1 MTLNCFQ
8 RFFTDNSHY
17 GDYKMIPFMDSL
29 AYTVQEFLYSDKVV
43 DELHDFRMDGRIKLF
58 DFMTLAVYFI
68 GPSVTDFGKATIK
81 GYIEDLKKQKNS
93 YQREDTI
100 EYTKEGGL
108 LVTHASFELID
119 GLIWATYVYSKIR
132 SELSNDESWINASK
146 MLLDL
151 AWEQSGYKKDYFM
164 TLPHIKCTKEAVGM
178 MLKHMSKIELRQD
191 NKQQQTSEVAG
202 ESIVNQQK
210 DNMFKDAKL
219 TKKIFIV
226 HGHNEAVKEKV
237 ARLLEKLKL
246 EPIILHEQPDG
257 GKTIIEKFEANS
269 GDVNFAVILLT
280 GDDLGKAI
288 SSDKYNPRARQNVIF
303 EMGYFMGRLSRS
315 HVFML
320 LEDGV
325 EKPSDL
331 DGIVYTSLKNDW
343 QRKLVKEL
351 KECGYNIDANDI
363 L

>member
-1 MTLNCFQ
+1 M
-8 RFFTDNSHY
+8 
-17 GDYKMIPFMDSL
+17 
-29 AYTVQEFLYSDKVV
+29 

-58 DFMTLAVYFI
+58 DFMTLTVYFI
-68 GPSVTDFGKATIK
+68 GPSVTNFGKATIK
-81 GYIEDLKKQKNS
+81 GYIEDLKKRKNS
-93 YQREDTI
+93 YQGEDTI
-100 EYTKEGGL
+100 EYTKEDGL

-246 EPIILHEQPDG
+246 E
-257 GKTIIEKFEANS
+257 
-269 GDVNFAVILLT
+269 
-280 GDDLGKAI
+280 
-288 SSDKYNPRARQNVIF
+288 
-303 EMGYFMGRLSRS
+303 
-315 HVFML
+315 
-320 LEDGV
+320 
-325 EKPSDL
+325 
-331 DGIVYTSLKNDW
+331 W
-343 QRKLVKEL
+343 
-351 KECGYNIDANDI
+351 
-363 L
+363 